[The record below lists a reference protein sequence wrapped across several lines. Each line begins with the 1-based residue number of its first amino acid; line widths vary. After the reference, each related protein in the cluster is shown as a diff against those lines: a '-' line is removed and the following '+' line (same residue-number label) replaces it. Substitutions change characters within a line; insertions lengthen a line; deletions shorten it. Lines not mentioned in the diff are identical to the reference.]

1 MGSLKALVPF
11 AEGFEDLEAIGIVD
25 ILRRA
30 GIEVDMVGLRGKEV
44 RGSRGTVVVLD
55 VEFGEIDIQNYN
67 IVALPGGMPGSA
79 NLRDDKRVLQAV
91 KEMYRRGKVVAAI
104 CAAPMVLY
112 KVGILEG
119 KRFTIHPSAR
129 SEVDNRALDV
139 DLVVDGNVVTAW
151 SAGTVIKFAL
161 KLVELVCG
169 TDKVKEVQSSLLYG
183 VR

>member
-1 MGSLKALVPF
+1 MKKVKALVPF

-30 GIEVDMVGLRGKEV
+30 GIQVDTAGLNRKKV
-44 RGSRGTVVVLD
+44 KGSRGTVVEVD
-55 VEFGEIDIQNYN
+55 MKFGEVNVQTYDI
-67 IVALPGGMPGSA
+67 IALPGGMPGSA
-79 NLRDDKRVLQAV
+79 NLRDDERILRAV
-91 KEMYRRGKVVAAI
+91 REMYEERKLVAAI
-104 CAAPMVLY
+104 CAAPVVLY
-112 KVGILEG
+112 RAGILEG

-139 DLVVDGNVVTAW
+139 ELVVDENVVTAW

-169 TDKVKEVQSSLLYG
+169 AEKVREVQSSLLYG
-183 VR
+183 G